1 MFFSGNK
8 HGPNP
13 NIRSWNRCCKSSQS
27 HWKYPELSSCTVSDM
42 GYDCLGKNFST
53 DIKPNVT
60 VIYTGENIF
69 ICYREKMQK
78 GNSADS
84 KLYILNQYEPAQ
96 DSVMVPDTFLLAE
109 SVLFLL
115 KEKNDR
121 IIWTKSALVF
131 LHEPVRSH
139 MSFRTRPGSVH
150 QFKASLHFNP
160 GCSLIGSHKTKNCV
174 TSYMLWELYHGLRT
188 MHTYTV
194 HISCETQ
201 HQPAARGNSVRIWG
215 RAVHY
220 GEAPCV
226 SRCVSIA
233 NLGQVLTS
241 VASCFMCEREIRDK
255 VEE

>member
-1 MFFSGNK
+1 MLLFLWLMDFAEQIPPCVRVIMQMRELDSFFFFFCLSDWIMFFSGNK

-131 LHEPVRSH
+131 LHERDLWDLTCFFVRD
-139 MSFRTRPGSVH
+139 
-150 QFKASLHFNP
+150 Q
-160 GCSLIGSHKTKNCV
+160 
-174 TSYMLWELYHGLRT
+174 
-188 MHTYTV
+188 
-194 HISCETQ
+194 
-201 HQPAARGNSVRIWG
+201 
-215 RAVHY
+215 
-220 GEAPCV
+220 APCIS
-226 SRCVSIA
+226 SRHRCILT
-233 NLGQVLTS
+233 LGV
-241 VASCFMCEREIRDK
+241 VW
-255 VEE
+255 

>member
-1 MFFSGNK
+1 
-8 HGPNP
+8 
-13 NIRSWNRCCKSSQS
+13 
-27 HWKYPELSSCTVSDM
+27 
-42 GYDCLGKNFST
+42 
-53 DIKPNVT
+53 
-60 VIYTGENIF
+60 
-69 ICYREKMQK
+69 MQK

-115 KEKNDR
+115 KEKNDH

-139 MSFRTRPGSVH
+139 MFFRTRPGSVH

-241 VASCFMCEREIRDK
+241 VASLLYVREGNTGQSWGIDSLMFLDKEDQRRDRGCCFLPHAWASESEQIYTP
-255 VEE
+255 